1 MESSTKDSFDFER
14 RSKNDR
20 RDQVGISIRSF
31 IFGGRREIIRRQNDR
46 QKIFVV
52 DRYSTGLFAV
62 IVAILFLS
70 AIDALLTLFLINH
83 GAYEVNPIMAYYLNL
98 GPYHFFAV
106 KYGLTSL
113 AVFVMLMFRNIFL
126 RSVRIYTHS
135 LFYLILGVFI
145 AVVTWQLYLVLY
157 VKGFV

>member
-1 MESSTKDSFDFER
+1 MENSAKDSFDFER
-14 RSKNDR
+14 RSGNDR
-20 RDQVGISIRSF
+20 RGQVGLTIRSF
-31 IFGGRREIIRRQNDR
+31 IFGGRREIIRRHNHR
-46 QKIFVV
+46 LKIFVV
-52 DRYSTGLFAV
+52 DRYSTGLFSV

-70 AIDALLTLFLINH
+70 AIDGLFTLFLINH

-98 GPYHFFAV
+98 GPYHFFSV

-126 RSVRIYTHS
+126 RSVGIYTHS

-145 AVVTWQLYLVLY
+145 AVVAWQLYLILY
-157 VKGFV
+157 VKGLV